1 MTAATATRTVAL
13 AVTLAAGACS
23 ASDDPAA
30 GAVETEAPPPTEF
43 SPQPPAVSPS
53 PGEEADG
60 ARFQRLSVEALRLM
74 IAAAQAELP
83 IGPIQERITAARSEA
98 TTDIAAA
105 ADALE
110 GAVADLQAMLAASRD

>member
-1 MTAATATRTVAL
+1 MTAAAATRTVAL
-13 AVTLAAGACS
+13 AVTLAVVAACG

-30 GAVETEAPPPTEF
+30 GTVETEAPPPTAL
-43 SPQPPAVSPS
+43 SPQLPAVSS
-53 PGEEADG
+53 GPGEEAD
-60 ARFQRLSVEALRLM
+60 AVRFQRFSVEALRLM

-83 IGPIQERITAARSEA
+83 IGPIQDRITAARREA

-110 GAVADLQAMLAASRD
+110 EVVADLQAMLRVP